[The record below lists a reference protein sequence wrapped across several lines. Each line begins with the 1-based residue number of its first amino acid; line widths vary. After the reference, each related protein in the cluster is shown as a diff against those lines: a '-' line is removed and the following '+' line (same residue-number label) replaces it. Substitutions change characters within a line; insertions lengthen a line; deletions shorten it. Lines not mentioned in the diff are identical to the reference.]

1 MKQWYH
7 AKPKG
12 NGSACSFYLND
23 EENSFF
29 ASILRQK
36 SWDASRRVG
45 SFHKDDP
52 NEKVIVKFS
61 CKEICAII
69 NSLEN
74 KTEFSGYHGS
84 NQIVRF
90 TFGPYYSKGE
100 DRKQLGYSFIVNK
113 ESKEDSTNKQT
124 FLMGFDFD
132 EGMELLL
139 FLKYLVNRS
148 FDNERKL
155 RAKARQ
161 KYNKSTNKKVEKPA
175 SQQENEEELVW

>member
-1 MKQWYH
+1 MKGDKMKNTTYNILNIRI
-7 AKPKG
+7 AK
-12 NGSACSFYLND
+12 
-23 EENSFF
+23 
-29 ASILRQK
+29 
-36 SWDASRRVG
+36 V
-45 SFHKDDP
+45 
-52 NEKVIVKFS
+52 EKVLGLLAV
-61 CKEICAII
+61 KEIASKYFANADTQQAI